1 MGDLKA
7 PGVEGMP
14 TLFYKQYWEII
25 GADVTQEVKQVLSG
39 GAMPKGWNE
48 TVVVLI
54 PKVKKPDQLKDLRPI
69 SLCNVVYKIASKVLS
84 NRLKII
90 LPEVISSN
98 QSAFVPRRMVT
109 DNVLLAYEL
118 THFLQMKSSSR
129 DSYAAFKLYMS
140 KAYDRV
146 EWSFLRR
153 MMLKLGFSEQ
163 WVNIIM

>member
-1 MGDLKA
+1 M
-7 PGVEGMP
+7 
-14 TLFYKQYWEII
+14 
-25 GADVTQEVKQVLSG
+25 
-39 GAMPKGWNE
+39 
-48 TVVVLI
+48 
-54 PKVKKPDQLKDLRPI
+54 
-69 SLCNVVYKIASKVLS
+69 CNVVYKIASKVLS

-118 THFLQMKSSSR
+118 THFLQTKSSSR
-129 DSYAAFKLYMS
+129 DSYAAVKLYMS